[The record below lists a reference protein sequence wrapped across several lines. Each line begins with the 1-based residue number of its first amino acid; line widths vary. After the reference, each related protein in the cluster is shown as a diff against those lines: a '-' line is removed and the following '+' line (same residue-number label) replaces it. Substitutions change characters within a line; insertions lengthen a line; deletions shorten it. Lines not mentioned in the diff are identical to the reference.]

1 MKELNWIYNYTD
13 VGKDQNQ
20 YTSEECHRI
29 GPVDAK
35 YVKSSNPDFNRN
47 PFIEALPR
55 PRDGNDILKGY
66 MIPIPKQ
73 SQDELNKMSSNE
85 QKATV
90 LSLKKLR
97 LPLAFQKQLEFINYD
112 VMASSYMLR
121 KSYVWDNESF
131 SETVGEQS
139 VDLLVKMKGK
149 IEDSAPTGFSLLGFS
164 GCGKSSSLK
173 QLFDNIPQLII
184 HHPDPG
190 TRVPQITYLVVSC
203 MPNSNFSSLYAQ
215 IGEAIDNALGNSM
228 PIYETM
234 IRKKCRSLADKQ
246 LKVCDLIEKFS
257 IGTIVLDEI
266 QLIDFNSNKENS
278 YEGLL
283 GIVNKTKIALSVVGT
298 DEAYKKLFSLLRNAR
313 RSGDYIDASN
323 YTSDKAYF
331 DYLTKLL
338 FTWQWTEYHLEW
350 TPEIGDTLYKCTGGI
365 INQLIWLY
373 KWMMLEYIDSK
384 SKGKPVI
391 IDCKFIESIFNKH
404 FKHLKTPIDFIN
416 QMKIEESEDD
426 KILAL
431 AKAENDPYKMPEVQ
445 MDDMIY
451 ETNMISKV
459 IRLIQSLYPNYDSDQ
474 IGTSARSI
482 MAEDEAHQLKANQI
496 AQGVLNILQNKPKK
510 KTRTSKKDK
519 PVSKNI
525 CDYL

>member
-1 MKELNWIYNYTD
+1 
-13 VGKDQNQ
+13 
-20 YTSEECHRI
+20 
-29 GPVDAK
+29 
-35 YVKSSNPDFNRN
+35 
-47 PFIEALPR
+47 
-55 PRDGNDILKGY
+55 
-66 MIPIPKQ
+66 
-73 SQDELNKMSSNE
+73 
-85 QKATV
+85 
-90 LSLKKLR
+90 
-97 LPLAFQKQLEFINYD
+97 
-112 VMASSYMLR
+112 
-121 KSYVWDNESF
+121 
-131 SETVGEQS
+131 
-139 VDLLVKMKGK
+139 
-149 IEDSAPTGFSLLGFS
+149 
-164 GCGKSSSLK
+164 
-173 QLFDNIPQLII
+173 
-184 HHPDPG
+184 
-190 TRVPQITYLVVSC
+190 
-203 MPNSNFSSLYAQ
+203 MPNSNFFSLYAQ
-215 IGEAIDNALGNSM
+215 IGEAIDNALGNSI
-228 PIYETM
+228 PVYETM

-384 SKGKPVI
+384 YKSKPVI
-391 IDCKFIESIFNKH
+391 IDCRYIESVFNKH
-404 FKHLKTPIDFIN
+404 FKHLKTAIDFVN
-416 QMKIEESEDD
+416 QMKIEENEDE
-426 KILAL
+426 KILIL
-431 AKAENDPYKMPEVQ
+431 ARAENDPYKMPEVQ
-445 MDDMIY
+445 MDDMVY
-451 ETNMISKV
+451 ETNVITKV
-459 IRLIQSLYPNYDSDQ
+459 ISLIRSLYPEYDSDK
-474 IGTSARSI
+474 IGTATKEV
-482 MAEDEAHQLKANQI
+482 MADDEAHELRAHQI
-496 AQGVLNILQNKPKK
+496 AQEVLNVLQNKPKK

>member
-1 MKELNWIYNYTD
+1 
-13 VGKDQNQ
+13 
-20 YTSEECHRI
+20 
-29 GPVDAK
+29 
-35 YVKSSNPDFNRN
+35 
-47 PFIEALPR
+47 
-55 PRDGNDILKGY
+55 
-66 MIPIPKQ
+66 
-73 SQDELNKMSSNE
+73 
-85 QKATV
+85 
-90 LSLKKLR
+90 
-97 LPLAFQKQLEFINYD
+97 
-112 VMASSYMLR
+112 
-121 KSYVWDNESF
+121 
-131 SETVGEQS
+131 
-139 VDLLVKMKGK
+139 
-149 IEDSAPTGFSLLGFS
+149 
-164 GCGKSSSLK
+164 
-173 QLFDNIPQLII
+173 
-184 HHPDPG
+184 
-190 TRVPQITYLVVSC
+190 

-331 DYLTKLL
+331 NYLTKLL

-384 SKGKPVI
+384 SKGKPAN
-391 IDCKFIESIFNKH
+391 IDSHYIESIFNKH

-416 QMKIEESEDD
+416 QMKVEESEDD

-431 AKAENDPYKMPEVQ
+431 AKADNDPYKMPEIQ
-445 MDDMIY
+445 MDDMVY
-451 ETNMISKV
+451 ETNMISEV

-474 IGTSARSI
+474 IGIAARSI
-482 MAEDEAHQLKANQI
+482 MAEDKAHELRSNQI
-496 AQGVLNILQNKPKK
+496 AQEVLNVLQNKPKK
-510 KTRTSKKDK
+510 KTKTSKKDK
-519 PVSKNI
+519 LVSKNI